1 MRARGKE
8 TRQAI
13 LRAAEA
19 IFAERG
25 YAGAR
30 MDDVAAEVGIK
41 RASMVYYFRDKRSL
55 YLALLQEIYGELLQ
69 RHREVVENPGS
80 GRDRIF
86 GFLDIWARHVAER
99 PGSLRILMWE
109 SARVRR
115 ESADPLAAELAPIL
129 QVMTEVIHAGQR
141 DGTFRDIDPLRFL
154 MIVTGATAFLT
165 LGMNA
170 LTPEATTLG
179 ASPSRTGGYESQAS
193 PSRIVISPRS
203 PLTEPRP
210 CACGSR
216 STSATVTLGAA
227 SPSRRS
233 RPMVP

>member
-69 RHREVVENPGS
+69 RHRAVVENPGS

-86 GFLDIWARHVAER
+86 GFLDIWAGHVAER

-129 QVMTEVIHAGQR
+129 QVMTEVIRTGQR
-141 DGTFRDIDPLRFL
+141 DGTLRDIDPLRFL

-165 LGMNA
+165 LGMNV
-170 LTPEATTLG
+170 LTPEATTL
-179 ASPSRTGGYESQAS
+179 APSELHAELRNLVE
-193 PSRIVISPRS
+193 RILFVD
-203 PLTEPRP
+203 
-210 CACGSR
+210 
-216 STSATVTLGAA
+216 
-227 SPSRRS
+227 
-233 RPMVP
+233 

>member
-55 YLALLQEIYGELLQ
+55 YLALLQEIYGELLR
-69 RHREVVENPGS
+69 RHREVVEKPGS
-80 GRDRIF
+80 GRDRVF
-86 GFLDIWARHVAER
+86 GFLEIWAGHVAER

-129 QVMTEVIHAGQR
+129 QVMTEVIRAGQR
-141 DGTFRDIDPLRFL
+141 DGAFRDIDPLRFL

-170 LTPEATTLG
+170 LTPDATTLG
-179 ASPSRTGGYESQAS
+179 ASELHAELRNLIE
-193 PSRIVISPRS
+193 RILFVD
-203 PLTEPRP
+203 
-210 CACGSR
+210 
-216 STSATVTLGAA
+216 
-227 SPSRRS
+227 
-233 RPMVP
+233 